1 MRGRLIKRPSLR
13 QHALPPLRPPASLP
27 ARIPP
32 WRGMTRPCCPR
43 SLALAEVP
51 WAIRPRPT
59 ALPLSGPSVMGENIY
74 PISIP
79 SVVGAAHRSPAP
91 SRLLPFSLSLSPSPS
106 IGPTYERVCC
116 IPRILRIREGG
127 RGTRSRHSRS
137 PAADQDRKCVIY
149 FHCLSLPPSPSAP

>member
-1 MRGRLIKRPSLR
+1 MGHPS
-13 QHALPPLRPPASLP
+13 ASD
-27 ARIPP
+27 
-32 WRGMTRPCCPR
+32 R
-43 SLALAEVP
+43 SLAL
-51 WAIRPRPT
+51 R
-59 ALPLSGPSVMGENIY
+59 SVMGENIY

-127 RGTRSRHSRS
+127 GVRARGIHGRPLPTKIESASFIFIASLSLRLPQLRKMSATGRSILQLGEPRDIARGIHGRRPFRWLPSQSRS
-137 PAADQDRKCVIY
+137 
-149 FHCLSLPPSPSAP
+149 CLRSSPHATTDLT